1 MGLQDGKMAPG
12 WWNGYNN
19 QVYLNNNF
27 QYDTTK
33 KAVIEEIFHTVK
45 SYTEDIGATI
55 SFFVKK
61 IASEWN
67 NPTFQTLW
75 MMSERE
81 GKSGLDW
88 LIYGN
93 GKIIYTVVVNI
104 LQSWI
109 LIGSFLFAILRKKNG
124 TWEETLLVIT
134 FIRGFIFH
142 LFWEAKEIYT
152 LPFLVLLIPLS
163 IVGYNEYGEKL
174 LVCGLLEKTSKKRK
188 ESSRKIAVFVLCIM
202 IIFIVSY
209 IDIFRKLCAR
219 NDDEGI
225 YNPYLQNIVNQEEDY
240 KK

>member
-81 GKSGLDW
+81 GKSGLD
-88 LIYGN
+88 
-93 GKIIYTVVVNI
+93 
-104 LQSWI
+104 
-109 LIGSFLFAILRKKNG
+109 
-124 TWEETLLVIT
+124 
-134 FIRGFIFH
+134 
-142 LFWEAKEIYT
+142 
-152 LPFLVLLIPLS
+152 
-163 IVGYNEYGEKL
+163 
-174 LVCGLLEKTSKKRK
+174 
-188 ESSRKIAVFVLCIM
+188 
-202 IIFIVSY
+202 
-209 IDIFRKLCAR
+209 
-219 NDDEGI
+219 
-225 YNPYLQNIVNQEEDY
+225 
-240 KK
+240 

>member
-124 TWEETLLVIT
+124 TW
-134 FIRGFIFH
+134 
-142 LFWEAKEIYT
+142 
-152 LPFLVLLIPLS
+152 
-163 IVGYNEYGEKL
+163 
-174 LVCGLLEKTSKKRK
+174 
-188 ESSRKIAVFVLCIM
+188 
-202 IIFIVSY
+202 
-209 IDIFRKLCAR
+209 
-219 NDDEGI
+219 
-225 YNPYLQNIVNQEEDY
+225 
-240 KK
+240 